1 MNTTEK
7 RIQTNLAKYGVDNVS
22 KLKSVQDKRY
32 ATFESKKT
40 VLIYYHEPRVNVI
53 TADDMEVYMLDKTV
67 ADNWLDM
74 YHPMK
79 APRGN
84 VLSLGLVK
92 NNTIYAIMTFKKSRN
107 KAYSAE
113 LSRLAMLPTWNV
125 INGYDKLSHYASE
138 FGVYSVIA
146 YVNTSFENIQDY
158 ESIGMKFVRAM
169 QPTKWWIRNEKMMS
183 DASRRQRKIKQED
196 MTSNGYLPVY
206 DCGQRV
212 YVFE

>member
-7 RIQTNLAKYGVDNVS
+7 RIQTNLVKYGVNNVS

-125 INGYDKLSHYASE
+125 IGGYDKLSHYASE
-138 FGVYSVIA
+138 FGVYNIVA

-158 ESIGMKFVRAM
+158 ESIGMNLVRTI
-169 QPTKWWIRNEKMMS
+169 QPTKWWIRNDEMIS

-196 MTSNGYLPVY
+196 MINDGYLPVY
-206 DCGQRV
+206 DCGQHV